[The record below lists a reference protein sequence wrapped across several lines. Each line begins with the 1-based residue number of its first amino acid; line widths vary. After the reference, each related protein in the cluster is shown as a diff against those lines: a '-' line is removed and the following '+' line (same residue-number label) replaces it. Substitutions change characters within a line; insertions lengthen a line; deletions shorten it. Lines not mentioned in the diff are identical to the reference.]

1 CILKF
6 QAFEDIHLHE
16 RKNVKKL
23 LEYADI
29 IFTYIFFMEMLLKWV
44 AYGLHSYF
52 TNAWCWLDFII
63 VCVSIMFSLSYILNF
78 DTFYVE
84 NYIALKSLRTLRA
97 LRPLRALSRFEGI
110 KVRMLRGV

>member
-1 CILKF
+1 ILKF
-6 QAFEDIHLHE
+6 QAFEDIHLQD
-16 RKNVKKL
+16 RKNVKLL
-23 LEYADI
+23 LEYADG

-63 VCVSIMFSLSYILNF
+63 VCVSIINVSEAPALCSSGS
-78 DTFYVE
+78 
-84 NYIALKSLRTLRA
+84 ALKSLRTLRA

-110 KVRMLRGV
+110 KVKMFGVW

>member
-1 CILKF
+1 WILKF

-16 RKNVKKL
+16 RKKVKML
-23 LEYADI
+23 LDYADKV
-29 IFTYIFFMEMLLKWV
+29 FTYIFFMEMLLKWV

-63 VCVSIMFSLSYILNF
+63 VCLSFASWGPN
-78 DTFYVE
+78 TASNE
-84 NYIALKSLRTLRA
+84 SSSPCSSESALKSLRTLRA

-110 KVRMLRGV
+110 KVRI

>member
-16 RKNVKKL
+16 RKTVKKI
-23 LEYADI
+23 LEYADK
-29 IFTYIFFMEMLLKWV
+29 IFTYIFFMEMLLKWI

-63 VCVSIMFSLSYILNF
+63 VCVSIISSLSWILIF
-78 DTFYVE
+78 S
-84 NYIALKSLRTLRA
+84 IALKSLRTLRA

-110 KVRMLRGV
+110 KVRALGTS

>member
-29 IFTYIFFMEMLLKWV
+29 IFTYVFFMEMLLKWV

-63 VCVSIMFSLSYILNF
+63 VCLSFVSWGLNPVSEDPSLCSSGS
-78 DTFYVE
+78 
-84 NYIALKSLRTLRA
+84 ALKSLRTLRA

-110 KVRMLRGV
+110 KVRMLGVC

>member
-1 CILKF
+1 
-6 QAFEDIHLHE
+6 AFEDIHLQE
-16 RKNVKKL
+16 RKKVKVL
-23 LEYADI
+23 LEYADK

-63 VCVSIMFSLSYILNF
+63 VCLSFISWGLNTVSETTSLCSSGS
-78 DTFYVE
+78 
-84 NYIALKSLRTLRA
+84 ALKSLRTLRA

-110 KVRMLRGV
+110 KVRILGRC

>member
-1 CILKF
+1 
-6 QAFEDIHLHE
+6 AFEDIHLQE
-16 RKNVKKL
+16 RRNVKML

-29 IFTYIFFMEMLLKWV
+29 IFTYIFLMEMLLKWV

-52 TNAWCWLDFII
+52 TNAWCWLDFVI
-63 VCVSIMFSLSYILNF
+63 VCVSIIFSLSHILNF
-78 DTFYVE
+78 DIFCIE

-110 KVRMLRGV
+110 KVRMLCVC

>member
-1 CILKF
+1 ILKF
-6 QAFEDIHLHE
+6 QAFEDIHLQE
-16 RKNVKKL
+16 RKTVKMI
-23 LEYADI
+23 LEYADK

-63 VCVSIMFSLSYILNF
+63 VCVSNIFSLSYTLNL
-78 DTFYVE
+78 DIFYIE

-110 KVRMLRGV
+110 KVRIWGMC